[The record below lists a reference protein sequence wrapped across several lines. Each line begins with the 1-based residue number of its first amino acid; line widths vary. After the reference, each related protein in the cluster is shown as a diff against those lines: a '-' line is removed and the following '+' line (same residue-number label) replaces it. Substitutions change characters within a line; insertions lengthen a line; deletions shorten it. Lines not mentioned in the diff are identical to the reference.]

1 MDVERYHLLTTITH
15 SLNIYFLTHPLFH
28 SPTLSLSHS
37 PTPPAQFRS
46 LPLSHLPI
54 RLPYQYPFLT
64 VALSHSL
71 TLLLSQSFTLPI
83 IYPPTLP
90 LSHSLTLALTLPI
103 LHPPTL
109 PFSHSLTLALTL
121 PIFHSPHPP
130 PQFTKF
136 PLILYLDP
144 SFSSLPTPSLPHSRT
159 FFLLLAKDIL
169 RYESESV
176 H

>member
-83 IYPPTLP
+83 IYPPTF
-90 LSHSLTLALTLPI
+90 
-103 LHPPTL
+103 
-109 PFSHSLTLALTL
+109 PFSHSSSYSPNPSPSHS
-121 PIFHSPHPP
+121 PIFPFSHSSSYSPNLSLSPP
-130 PQFTKF
+130 PPSIYKISLN
-136 PLILYLDP
+136 PL
-144 SFSSLPTPSLPHSRT
+144 SRSLIFLTPHSLT
-159 FFLLLAKDIL
+159 PPFTNVLFVI
-169 RYESESV
+169 S
-176 H
+176 